1 MSGWVGLRAMTVA
14 AMLVPLSHAL
24 AADKAAP
31 AVASAALPQQTTAT
45 FGDWTLR
52 CLRPTG
58 AAKLCE
64 VVQLVQQDGKPVAQI
79 AVGSVAK
86 GQPMRLT
93 MLVPPNVTLGTAP
106 QLVAAAGTGAGV
118 GMTWRRCLPGGCIAD
133 GELGAEVLPRIQAWT
148 QAGRIVFTDGA
159 GRPVA
164 MPLAPQGLAQALEAL
179 ASEGAQ

>member
-1 MSGWVGLRAMTVA
+1 MRGRLGLMA
-14 AMLVPLSHAL
+14 AVVMLVPLHAF
-24 AADKAAP
+24 AADKAVP
-31 AVASAALPQQTTAT
+31 AAPQQTTAT

-52 CLRPTG
+52 CVRPTG

-64 VVQLVQQDGKPVAQI
+64 VIQLVQQDGKPVAQI

-93 MLVPPNVTLGTAP
+93 ILVPPNVTLGTAP
-106 QLVAAAGTGAGV
+106 QLVAAAGPGPTM

-133 GELGAEVLPRIQAWT
+133 GEIGAEALPRIQAWT
-148 QAGRIVFTDGA
+148 QPGRITFADGA

-164 MPLAPQGLAQALEAL
+164 MPFAPQGLTQALEAL
-179 ASEGAQ
+179 AAEGAQ